1 MSFAQSIYGN
11 ARRLVANS
19 EKAPQ
24 YAQAAIAGAAVFGG
38 ANGGAKGAVSS
49 DSTVVGGGVGGA
61 MFGAGVGAGAAFAL
75 NRSAGA
81 REIATSALKFGK
93 SKMQGGFFKPRP
105 CGWTRRWS
113 AIIWISMR

>member
-24 YAQAAIAGAAVFGG
+24 YAQAAMAGAAVFGG
-38 ANGGAKGAVSS
+38 YGGTKGAVSS

-93 SKMQGGFFKPRP
+93 SKMQGGFFKPRHVAGQEDGP
-105 CGWTRRWS
+105 QSFGFL
-113 AIIWISMR
+113 

>member
-24 YAQAAIAGAAVFGG
+24 YAQAAMAGAAVFGG
-38 ANGGAKGAVSS
+38 YGGAKGAVSS
-49 DSTVVGGGVGGA
+49 DSTVVGGA

-81 REIATSALKFGK
+81 REMATSALKFGK
-93 SKMQGGFFKPRP
+93 SKMQGGFFKPRHVAGQEDGP
-105 CGWTRRWS
+105 QSFGFL
-113 AIIWISMR
+113 

>member
-24 YAQAAIAGAAVFGG
+24 YAQAAMAGAAVFGG
-38 ANGGAKGAVSS
+38 YGGAKGAVSS

-61 MFGAGVGAGAAFAL
+61 MFVALFVYDSMLPFTAAAKKIVLSGSPITLGQIGRF
-75 NRSAGA
+75 
-81 REIATSALKFGK
+81 
-93 SKMQGGFFKPRP
+93 
-105 CGWTRRWS
+105 
-113 AIIWISMR
+113 

>member
-38 ANGGAKGAVSS
+38 YGGAKGAVSS
-49 DSTVVGGGVGGA
+49 DSTVVGGGGGGQRVLGGACGGFGCCPSPARAVVGGSGGGGQRVRPFLGQCHQPA
-61 MFGAGVGAGAAFAL
+61 NDREWGGGTTRCALRGGV
-75 NRSAGA
+75 
-81 REIATSALKFGK
+81 
-93 SKMQGGFFKPRP
+93 
-105 CGWTRRWS
+105 
-113 AIIWISMR
+113 

>member
-24 YAQAAIAGAAVFGG
+24 YAQAAMAGAAVFGG
-38 ANGGAKGAVSS
+38 YGGAKGAVSS

-75 NRSAGA
+75 NRSAGH
-81 REIATSALKFGK
+81 
-93 SKMQGGFFKPRP
+93 PR
-105 CGWTRRWS
+105 R
-113 AIIWISMR
+113 